1 MNPTEFKAYALS
13 EIVTKNYDNFCDFI
27 LGKEMEINIGYAE
40 YVLISLDEIIE
51 SINVLISC
59 NEDSKIEAPFDVR
72 EILNM
77 LFVFVESH
85 NLEAENV
92 LVYLEQ

>member
-1 MNPTEFKAYALS
+1 
-13 EIVTKNYDNFCDFI
+13 
-27 LGKEMEINIGYAE
+27 MEIHMGYAE

-51 SINVLISC
+51 SINVLINC
-59 NEDSKIEAPFDVR
+59 NEESEIKSPFDIQ

-77 LFVFVESH
+77 LINFAESH
-85 NLEAENV
+85 DLEVENI

>member
-27 LGKEMEINIGYAE
+27 LSKEMEIHMGYAE

-51 SINVLISC
+51 SINVLINC
-59 NEDSKIEAPFDVR
+59 NEESEIKSPFDIQ

-77 LFVFVESH
+77 LINFAESH
-85 NLEAENV
+85 DLEVENI